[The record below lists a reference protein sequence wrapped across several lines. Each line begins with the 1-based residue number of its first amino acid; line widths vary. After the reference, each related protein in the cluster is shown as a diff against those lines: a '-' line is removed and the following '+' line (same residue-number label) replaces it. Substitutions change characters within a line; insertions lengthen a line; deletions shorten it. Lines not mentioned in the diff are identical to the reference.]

1 MAISNVQNSY
11 EIVKPPFRKGLAMAD
26 EFSAMLASHHATN
39 SRRFSQSRDGKIPQR
54 FLDLRLTVRK
64 AFNRDSLRFRLI
76 S

>member
-1 MAISNVQNSY
+1 MAVSNESNAY
-11 EIVKPPFRKGLAMAD
+11 ELVKPRFRKGLAMAI

-39 SRRFSQSRDGKIPQR
+39 SRRFCQSRDGKERQQ
-54 FLDLRLTVRK
+54 FLALRLTVRK